1 MKAKLVA
8 ESLNEYV
15 SHRED
20 KWADEEIN
28 RWEMKQKG
36 IDPLKDYIKKVAKG
50 IYDLFPD
57 EVLKYTGLTL
67 DMIDDI
73 ITSPI
78 EENPILTRDIYD
90 YYNDQIPVDVAIMEL
105 GQQVENYMAGAGD
118 DMN

>member
-1 MKAKLVA
+1 MKAKFVL

-15 SHRED
+15 SQVED

-28 RWEMKQKG
+28 RWQIKQSGK
-36 IDPLKDYIKKVAKG
+36 DPFKVYVKKVAKG

-73 ITSPI
+73 ITSPVD
-78 EENPILTRDIYD
+78 ENPVLTRDIYD
-90 YYNDQIPVDVAIMEL
+90 YYEDHIPVDVAIIEL